1 MLTKFSLR
9 SITLAHISLTLVG
22 LMWVLPFLYYHHAYP
37 ITTFNQEWG
46 AVVLSLCALPLL
58 VSKRYWL
65 QPELPRIVLLPICLM
80 LLLLVQYLLGKVPSF
95 DQTLLLTMY
104 LLWAALL
111 VMLGHRLRVELGLPL
126 VVTALAAFLVV
137 GAELN
142 TLSGIIQHYHWHTF
156 LDSVVTV
163 KTAAAVY
170 GNIAQPNHF
179 ANYIALGLASIG
191 LLQARGSIRNWQAAL
206 LVTPML
212 FVMVLSGSRSAW
224 FYLIFIA
231 GMSYLWQRRD
241 KVYLPLM
248 KYSLSLLL
256 CFALMHLVVQIPWL
270 AGVGGVT
277 TLDRMFGEV
286 GSGGIRLYLWKES
299 LLIFMHFPFLGS
311 GFGQFAWQH
320 FQLSAELHN
329 MSIVG
334 LYNNAHN
341 LVMQLAAE
349 TGLAG
354 LSILFATLGM
364 WFMQALKV
372 QRTIYHW
379 WGFCI
384 LAVLGIHSLLEY
396 PLWYAYFIGIA
407 AISLG
412 LMDSS
417 TYRLELRLVGRLSV
431 AMMLVLGIVS
441 AAQLFTG
448 YKKLESSL
456 AIHPISNEDTT
467 YMTRLRDSL
476 VDVNNYAL
484 LRPYAELY
492 MTSLIEVSTDHLSDK
507 LELNT
512 QAMRFVPIGTVV
524 YRQSWLLALDGR
536 LPEAKTQLENSIW
549 SYPADFSA
557 AEAELKILA
566 LKDPTHFS
574 TLLEFATQKNEEY
587 QRAVLAK

>member
-1 MLTKFSLR
+1 
-9 SITLAHISLTLVG
+9 
-22 LMWVLPFLYYHHAYP
+22 
-37 ITTFNQEWG
+37 
-46 AVVLSLCALPLL
+46 
-58 VSKRYWL
+58 
-65 QPELPRIVLLPICLM
+65 
-80 LLLLVQYLLGKVPSF
+80 
-95 DQTLLLTMY
+95 
-104 LLWAALL
+104 
-111 VMLGHRLRVELGLPL
+111 
-126 VVTALAAFLVV
+126 
-137 GAELN
+137 
-142 TLSGIIQHYHWHTF
+142 
-156 LDSVVTV
+156 
-163 KTAAAVY
+163 VY

-179 ANYIALGLASIG
+179 ANYLALGLASLG
-191 LLQARGSIRNWQAAL
+191 LLLARGSIRSWQAAL
-206 LVTPML
+206 LVAPML

-241 KVYLPLM
+241 KTYLPIM
-248 KYSLSLLL
+248 KYALTLLMG
-256 CFALMHLVVQIPWL
+256 FALMHLVVQIPWF
-270 AGVGGVT
+270 AGAGGVT

-299 LLIFMHFPFLGS
+299 LLIFTHFPFLGA

-329 MSIVG
+329 LNIVG

-341 LVMQLAAE
+341 LIMQLAAE

-364 WFMQALKV
+364 WFMQALKD

-379 WGFCI
+379 WGYCV

-412 LMDSS
+412 LMES
-417 TYRLELRLVGRLSV
+417 TIYRLELRNLGRLSV
-431 AMMLVLGIVS
+431 AMMLVLGVVT
-441 AAQLFTG
+441 AAQLHTG
-448 YKKLESSL
+448 YKKLETSL
-456 AIHPISNEDTT
+456 ALHPLSNEDTT
-467 YMTRLRDSL
+467 YFSRLRDSL

-492 MTSLIEVSTDHLSDK
+492 MTGLIEVSKDHLSDK
-507 LELNT
+507 LALNG
-512 QAMRFVPIGTVV
+512 QAMHFVPIGTVV
-524 YRQSWLLALDGR
+524 YRQAWLLALDGR
-536 LPEAKTQLENSIW
+536 LPEAKIQLENSVW
-549 SYPADFSA
+549 SYPGDFPA
-557 AEAELKILA
+557 AQAELKILA

-587 QRAVLAK
+587 RRAVLGK